1 MEGYWRNE
9 IEVEL
14 VIDWT
19 WKLCNMAFEK
29 IVSPDRVCRITESL
43 RSGQGF
49 VDQIFTLRQIEET
62 GCMQALLIWR
72 MFMIIVNICGSC

>member
-1 MEGYWRNE
+1 MDLSWGRDEAAKERCIKVYKEEKRMVKRCMQQIKKEVNEQFGKKMEGYWRNE

-29 IVSPDRVCRITESL
+29 K
-43 RSGQGF
+43 
-49 VDQIFTLRQIEET
+49 
-62 GCMQALLIWR
+62 LLL
-72 MFMIIVNICGSC
+72 